1 MGRNIK
7 ATGVWLCLVLS
18 LCARVSY
25 AKGHGRDVKQKGNAV
40 KVSNFMHVL
49 LCNTAKLNY
58 LIHCKKASRLLK
70 SKNNNKL

>member
-1 MGRNIK
+1 MQRGMAETSNRK
-7 ATGVWLCLVLS
+7 VMLL
-18 LCARVSY
+18 
-25 AKGHGRDVKQKGNAV
+25 

-49 LCNTAKLNY
+49 LCNMAKLNY